1 MIVIK
6 FSVRYEDRV
15 NLYLKSSILKKHGI
29 TWDFKENPTVVD
41 FQNQCYWL
49 IDYKHSKLVNTVL
62 SELKEM
68 KQIMGVHD
76 LQFQYCHSQ
85 KEFYTQTN
93 SSSMRSINWFEV

>member
-1 MIVIK
+1 MIAIK
-6 FSVRYEDRV
+6 FSPKYEDRV
-15 NLYLKSSILKKHGI
+15 SLFLRNSNLKRHGI
-29 TWDFKENPTVVD
+29 TWDFKDVPSGQENHL
-41 FQNQCYWL
+41 CYWL